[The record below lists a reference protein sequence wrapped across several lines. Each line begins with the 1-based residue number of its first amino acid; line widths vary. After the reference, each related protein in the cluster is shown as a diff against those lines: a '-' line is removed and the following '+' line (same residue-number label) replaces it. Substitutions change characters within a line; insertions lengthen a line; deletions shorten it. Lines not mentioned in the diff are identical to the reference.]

1 MIYTSYSLYLFFA
14 IDTLFSQRISWWDTL
29 RLDLLWTLTWN
40 QNPWYWSLNREIFN
54 AQSWVRNDATKKIDQ
69 RKSLSI
75 NSQTESIVSFIEDVP
90 VYLND
95 AIRKFIDEHPNWD
108 QHRLM
113 QAAISGYLLEKGVT
127 SIEMRRFYSQSMFC
141 KKSMRG
147 SIWA

>member
-1 MIYTSYSLYLFFA
+1 MH
-14 IDTLFSQRISWWDTL
+14 
-29 RLDLLWTLTWN
+29 
-40 QNPWYWSLNREIFN
+40 NPGLETM
-54 AQSWVRNDATKKIDQ
+54 QQEKIDQ
-69 RKSLSI
+69 NKSLSI
-75 NSQTESIVSFIEDVP
+75 NTQTESVVSFIEDVP

-95 AIRKFIDEHPNWD
+95 AIRKFIDDHRNWD

-147 SIWA
+147 KI

>member
-1 MIYTSYSLYLFFA
+1 MHNSGLETIQSRKTDQQTS
-14 IDTLFSQRISWWDTL
+14 I
-29 RLDLLWTLTWN
+29 
-40 QNPWYWSLNREIFN
+40 
-54 AQSWVRNDATKKIDQ
+54 
-69 RKSLSI
+69 SI
-75 NSQTESIVSFIEDVP
+75 NDQNESIVSFIEDVP

-127 SIEMRRFYSQSMFC
+127 SLEMRRFYTQSMLC

-147 SIWA
+147 NI

>member
-1 MIYTSYSLYLFFA
+1 MHNP
-14 IDTLFSQRISWWDTL
+14 
-29 RLDLLWTLTWN
+29 RLETI
-40 QNPWYWSLNREIFN
+40 Q
-54 AQSWVRNDATKKIDQ
+54 QKKIDQ
-69 RKSLSI
+69 SKSLSI
-75 NSQTESIVSFIEDVP
+75 NSKTESIVSFIEDVP

-147 SIWA
+147 NI

>member
-1 MIYTSYSLYLFFA
+1 MH
-14 IDTLFSQRISWWDTL
+14 
-29 RLDLLWTLTWN
+29 
-40 QNPWYWSLNREIFN
+40 NPGLETM
-54 AQSWVRNDATKKIDQ
+54 QQQKIDQ
-69 RKSLSI
+69 RESLSI

-147 SIWA
+147 NI

>member
-1 MIYTSYSLYLFFA
+1 MHNPGLQA
-14 IDTLFSQRISWWDTL
+14 IQ
-29 RLDLLWTLTWN
+29 
-40 QNPWYWSLNREIFN
+40 Q
-54 AQSWVRNDATKKIDQ
+54 KIIDH

-75 NSQTESIVSFIEDVP
+75 DSETESIISFIEDVP

-147 SIWA
+147 NI

>member
-1 MIYTSYSLYLFFA
+1 MH
-14 IDTLFSQRISWWDTL
+14 
-29 RLDLLWTLTWN
+29 
-40 QNPWYWSLNREIFN
+40 NPGLETI
-54 AQSWVRNDATKKIDQ
+54 QQKIIDQ

-75 NSQTESIVSFIEDVP
+75 DSETESIVSFIEDVP

-95 AIRKFIDEHPNWD
+95 AIRKFINEHPNWD

-147 SIWA
+147 NI

>member
-1 MIYTSYSLYLFFA
+1 MQSSTVE
-14 IDTLFSQRISWWDTL
+14 
-29 RLDLLWTLTWN
+29 
-40 QNPWYWSLNREIFN
+40 EI
-54 AQSWVRNDATKKIDQ
+54 QLKKIDQ
-69 RKSLSI
+69 QNSISI
-75 NSQTESIVSFIEDVP
+75 NDQKLSIVSFIEDVP

-147 SIWA
+147 NI

>member
-1 MIYTSYSLYLFFA
+1 MHNP
-14 IDTLFSQRISWWDTL
+14 
-29 RLDLLWTLTWN
+29 RLETI
-40 QNPWYWSLNREIFN
+40 QQKI
-54 AQSWVRNDATKKIDQ
+54 IDQ

-75 NSQTESIVSFIEDVP
+75 DSETESIISFIEDVP

-95 AIRKFIDEHPNWD
+95 AIRKFIDEYPNWD
-108 QHRLM
+108 QYRLM

-147 SIWA
+147 NI

>member
-1 MIYTSYSLYLFFA
+1 MH
-14 IDTLFSQRISWWDTL
+14 
-29 RLDLLWTLTWN
+29 
-40 QNPWYWSLNREIFN
+40 NPGLETI
-54 AQSWVRNDATKKIDQ
+54 QQKIIDQ

-75 NSQTESIVSFIEDVP
+75 DSETESIISFIEVVP

-147 SIWA
+147 NI

>member
-1 MIYTSYSLYLFFA
+1 MHNP
-14 IDTLFSQRISWWDTL
+14 
-29 RLDLLWTLTWN
+29 RLETI
-40 QNPWYWSLNREIFN
+40 Q
-54 AQSWVRNDATKKIDQ
+54 QKKIDQ

-147 SIWA
+147 NI

>member
-1 MIYTSYSLYLFFA
+1 MH
-14 IDTLFSQRISWWDTL
+14 
-29 RLDLLWTLTWN
+29 
-40 QNPWYWSLNREIFN
+40 NPGLETM
-54 AQSWVRNDATKKIDQ
+54 QQKKIDQ
-69 RKSLSI
+69 NKSLSI

-95 AIRKFIDEHPNWD
+95 AIRKFIDDHPNWD

-147 SIWA
+147 NI

>member
-1 MIYTSYSLYLFFA
+1 MH
-14 IDTLFSQRISWWDTL
+14 
-29 RLDLLWTLTWN
+29 
-40 QNPWYWSLNREIFN
+40 NPGLETI
-54 AQSWVRNDATKKIDQ
+54 QQKIIDQ
-69 RKSLSI
+69 KKSLSI

-147 SIWA
+147 NI

>member
-1 MIYTSYSLYLFFA
+1 MH
-14 IDTLFSQRISWWDTL
+14 
-29 RLDLLWTLTWN
+29 
-40 QNPWYWSLNREIFN
+40 NPGLEKI
-54 AQSWVRNDATKKIDQ
+54 QQKIIDQ

-75 NSQTESIVSFIEDVP
+75 DSETESIISFIEDVP

-95 AIRKFIDEHPNWD
+95 AIRKFINEHPNWD

-147 SIWA
+147 NI

>member
-1 MIYTSYSLYLFFA
+1 MH
-14 IDTLFSQRISWWDTL
+14 
-29 RLDLLWTLTWN
+29 
-40 QNPWYWSLNREIFN
+40 NPGLETM
-54 AQSWVRNDATKKIDQ
+54 QQKKIDK

-95 AIRKFIDEHPNWD
+95 AIRKFIDDHPNWD

-147 SIWA
+147 NI

>member
-1 MIYTSYSLYLFFA
+1 MHNPGLEMIQQK
-14 IDTLFSQRISWWDTL
+14 I
-29 RLDLLWTLTWN
+29 
-40 QNPWYWSLNREIFN
+40 
-54 AQSWVRNDATKKIDQ
+54 IDQ

-75 NSQTESIVSFIEDVP
+75 DSETESIISFIEDVP

-147 SIWA
+147 NI

>member
-1 MIYTSYSLYLFFA
+1 MNNYGLETV
-14 IDTLFSQRISWWDTL
+14 Q
-29 RLDLLWTLTWN
+29 
-40 QNPWYWSLNREIFN
+40 Q
-54 AQSWVRNDATKKIDQ
+54 KKIDQ

-147 SIWA
+147 NI

>member
-1 MIYTSYSLYLFFA
+1 MHNTGLE
-14 IDTLFSQRISWWDTL
+14 TLQ
-29 RLDLLWTLTWN
+29 
-40 QNPWYWSLNREIFN
+40 Q
-54 AQSWVRNDATKKIDQ
+54 KKIDQ

-75 NSQTESIVSFIEDVP
+75 NSKTESIVSFIEDVP

-147 SIWA
+147 NI

>member
-1 MIYTSYSLYLFFA
+1 M
-14 IDTLFSQRISWWDTL
+14 Q
-29 RLDLLWTLTWN
+29 
-40 QNPWYWSLNREIFN
+40 Q
-54 AQSWVRNDATKKIDQ
+54 KKIDQ

-147 SIWA
+147 NI

>member
-1 MIYTSYSLYLFFA
+1 MH
-14 IDTLFSQRISWWDTL
+14 
-29 RLDLLWTLTWN
+29 
-40 QNPWYWSLNREIFN
+40 NPGLETI
-54 AQSWVRNDATKKIDQ
+54 QQKIIDQ

-75 NSQTESIVSFIEDVP
+75 YSETESVISFIEDVP
-90 VYLND
+90 VYLNE

-147 SIWA
+147 NI

>member
-1 MIYTSYSLYLFFA
+1 MHNPGLETIQQKI
-14 IDTLFSQRISWWDTL
+14 IDHG
-29 RLDLLWTLTWN
+29 
-40 QNPWYWSLNREIFN
+40 
-54 AQSWVRNDATKKIDQ
+54 
-69 RKSLSI
+69 KSLSI
-75 NSQTESIVSFIEDVP
+75 DSERESIISFMEDVP

-95 AIRKFIDEHPNWD
+95 AIKKFIDEHPNWD

-147 SIWA
+147 NI

>member
-1 MIYTSYSLYLFFA
+1 MH
-14 IDTLFSQRISWWDTL
+14 
-29 RLDLLWTLTWN
+29 
-40 QNPWYWSLNREIFN
+40 NPGLETR
-54 AQSWVRNDATKKIDQ
+54 QQKKIDQ

-147 SIWA
+147 NI

>member
-1 MIYTSYSLYLFFA
+1 MH
-14 IDTLFSQRISWWDTL
+14 
-29 RLDLLWTLTWN
+29 
-40 QNPWYWSLNREIFN
+40 NPGLETM
-54 AQSWVRNDATKKIDQ
+54 QHKKIDQ

-75 NSQTESIVSFIEDVP
+75 NSQTDSIVSFIEDVP

-147 SIWA
+147 NI